1 MSISAEN
8 IFKLLTNPDFLE
20 MKGLSGEVPIFIQT
34 YEVGEE
40 DKIQSLID
48 GLESR
53 LKTQGIRVSRIDLFK
68 MLLAELKEDQLLDDI
83 IKDETTFNRVDL
95 LDTLKN
101 YCDPKS
107 RIIPRLVAN
116 SDEEGVQLTLITG
129 VGHIYPFLR
138 SHSILEAL
146 QPAMMNHP
154 VIMFFPG
161 NYTQLEGLG
170 SKLELFGS
178 LPAKRYYRAFNL
190 DHYRI

>member
-1 MSISAEN
+1 MTVDSEKL
-8 IFKLLTNPDFLE
+8 FKLLSNSDFLD

-34 YEVGEE
+34 YEVADE
-40 DKIQSLID
+40 DKVVALID

-53 LKTQGIRVSRIDLFK
+53 LKTRGIRVARIDLFK
-68 MLLAELKEDQLLDDI
+68 MLLAELKDDQLLDDI
-83 IKDETTFNRVDL
+83 IKDETTFDRVDL

-107 RIIPRLVAN
+107 RIIPRLVTEA
-116 SDEEGVQLTLITG
+116 DEEGVQLTLISG

-170 SKLELFGS
+170 SKLELF
-178 LPAKRYYRAFNL
+178 
-190 DHYRI
+190 